1 MKVDKKEFS
10 DKVKQLL
17 RERGMT
23 QAVFAAEIEV
33 TEAAVS
39 NYLTMKALPPS
50 DILARMAWA
59 LCVSADYLLGIDR
72 EKKTIQLP
80 YRITPNSVIYW
91 NPHTAMPGMATF
103 QNRDDA
109 TEFYEEKIDA
119 RGMK

>member
-80 YRITPNSVIYW
+80 YRITPNSVLFW
-91 NPHTAMPGMATF
+91 NPHTEIPCMATF
-103 QNRDDA
+103 QDRGDA
-109 TEFYEEKIDA
+109 AEFFEEKIA
-119 RGMK
+119 ERRRA